1 MAEYSRTGYWL
12 IDREA
17 EEGKEPLK
25 IEDERPEH
33 NSGCTDLK
41 FIPMYDDSTFP
52 YVISRNKFKIDLID
66 LTEHRIHTF
75 YEDQNSTTMTSKLQ
89 LRTTKHL
96 EGHGIDIYYNC

>member
-12 IDREA
+12 VDLDA

-66 LTEHRIHTF
+66 HARR
-75 YEDQNSTTMTSKLQ
+75 TSKS
-89 LRTTKHL
+89 TVPHKV
-96 EGHGIDIYYNC
+96 EGALVNAIVILGFAHC